1 MKTLKNTLTESLIS
15 NIGIGPHIA
24 NEEFFKKLAKKRK
37 ADKIDYFK
45 RLIKYIGIDEN
56 EALKALRDVE
66 QRRLINTVFRSKE
79 IITKDWFE
87 WEWNSSF
94 KYFSA
99 VYHYESK
106 GGYNDKYYNCVGD
119 DDLISFRFDDQSLYV
134 NNIFQKQLDKLDNV
148 FKKHQIRDTGISTYR
163 VYYIKD
169 SIKDLTN
176 I

>member
-56 EALKALRDVE
+56 EALKTLRDIE
-66 QRRLINTVFRSKE
+66 QRRLMNTGTRKE

-87 WEWNSSF
+87 WEWFSSF
-94 KYFSA
+94 KWLSA
-99 VYHYESK
+99 AYIYESK
-106 GGYNDKYYNCVGD
+106 GGYNDKYYNCIGS
-119 DDLISFRFDDQSLYV
+119 DDLIRFRFDDQSLYV
-134 NNIFQKQLDKLDNV
+134 NNIFQKQLA
-148 FKKHQIRDTGISTYR
+148 
-163 VYYIKD
+163 
-169 SIKDLTN
+169 
-176 I
+176 

>member
-1 MKTLKNTLTESLIS
+1 MRLYESLVS
-15 NIGIGPHIA
+15 NVGIGPHIA

-37 ADKIDYFK
+37 ADKIDYLK
-45 RLIKYIGIDEN
+45 RLIRYLGIDEN
-56 EALKALRDVE
+56 EALKTLRDVE
-66 QRRLINTVFRSKE
+66 QRRLINTEFHSKE

-87 WEWNSSF
+87 WEWVSSF
-94 KYFSA
+94 KWLSA

-106 GGYNDKYYNCVGD
+106 GGYNDKYYNCVGS
-119 DDLISFRFDDQSLYV
+119 DDLIRFRFDVQSLYV

-148 FKKHQIRDTGISTYR
+148 FKKYQICDTGISTYR

-169 SIKDLTN
+169 SIKDLIN